1 MTVAMG
7 AIVVRFGL
15 YVALMLLFGLACF
28 GLYALRG
35 EERRFGATMRFTPL
49 LAGSAIAAEV
59 LSTLGLLTLAASMA
73 GVSLVALDRQ
83 TVAIVLGTAAGVAWK
98 VRTAAILVAALVPLA
113 GRRYPYRALV
123 AVAIAAGT
131 ATATL
136 AWTGHGAMDEGAA
149 GWVHLLADILHLL
162 AAGVWLG
169 ALVALVLLAF
179 RNAERADRDHVVRL
193 HRVLRG
199 FSTVGTAIVAI
210 IVISGLIN
218 SWMLVGLANVTQLP
232 FGLYG
237 QLLIAKL
244 VLFSAMVV
252 LAAANRFHLT
262 PALATAIVDD
272 DHPRA
277 IVSLRRSLAFETAC
291 AIAILGLV
299 AWLGTLEPPGAAMG

>member
-35 EERRFGATMRFTPL
+35 GERRFGATLRFTPL

-59 LSTLGLLTLAASMA
+59 LSVFGLLTLAASMT
-73 GVSLVALDRQ
+73 GVSLAALDRK
-83 TVAIVLGTAAGVAWK
+83 TVAIVLSTAAGLAWQ
-98 VRTAAILVAALVPLA
+98 VRTIAILVAALVPIA
-113 GRRYPYRALV
+113 GRRYPRIALL
-123 AVAIAAGT
+123 AVATAAGT
-131 ATATL
+131 AIATL
-136 AWTGHGAMDEGAA
+136 AWTGHGAMDEGAT

-179 RNAERADRDHVVRL
+179 RNAERADRDHVVLL

-199 FSTVGTAIVAI
+199 FSAVGTVIVAI

-218 SWMLVGLANVTQLP
+218 SWMMVGLANVTQLP
-232 FGLYG
+232 NGLYG
-237 QLLIAKL
+237 QLFIAKL
-244 VLFSAMVV
+244 SLFSGMVV

-262 PALATAIVDD
+262 PAFDLAIANNDHQGGIV
-272 DHPRA
+272 A
-277 IVSLRRSLAFETAC
+277 LRQSLAFETAC
-291 AIAILGLV
+291 ALAILGLV
-299 AWLGTLEPPGAAMG
+299 AWLGTLEPPISAMS

>member
-35 EERRFGATMRFTPL
+35 GERRSGATLRFTPL

-59 LSTLGLLTLAASMA
+59 LSVLGLLTVAASMA
-73 GVSLVALDRQ
+73 GVSLAALDRQ
-83 TVAIVLGTAAGVAWK
+83 TVAIVLGTAAGVAWE
-98 VRTAAILVAALVPLA
+98 VRTVAILVAALVPLA
-113 GRRYPYRALV
+113 GRRHPRLALV
-123 AVAIAAGT
+123 AVAFTAGT
-131 ATATL
+131 AIATL
-136 AWTGHGAMDEGAA
+136 AWTGHGAMDEGAS
-149 GWVHLLADILHLL
+149 GWVHLLADIFHLL
-162 AAGVWLG
+162 AAAVWLG

-179 RNAERADRDHVVRL
+179 RKAERADRDHVILL
-193 HRVLRG
+193 HRVLKG

-210 IVISGLIN
+210 IVISGLVN
-218 SWMLVGLANVTQLP
+218 SWMMVGLAQVAQLP
-232 FGLYG
+232 YGLYG

-244 VLFSAMVV
+244 ALFAGMVL

-262 PALATAIVDD
+262 PAFALAIANNDHQSAIV
-272 DHPRA
+272 A
-277 IVSLRRSLAFETAC
+277 LRRSLAFETAC

-299 AWLGTLEPPGAAMG
+299 AWLGTLEPPLSAMS